1 MTEQYNKQDGSP
13 EKDSDQT
20 VSDPNNARPATVGER
35 STQENMA
42 GQGLGQMPDED
53 AEKKEHSPKASG
65 T

>member
-20 VSDPNNARPATVGER
+20 VSDPNDARPATTGER

-42 GQGLGQMPDED
+42 GQGLGQMQEKESD
-53 AEKKEHSPKASG
+53 KKEHSPRP
-65 T
+65 

>member
-20 VSDPNNARPATVGER
+20 VSVPDDARPATVGER

-53 AEKKEHSPKASG
+53 AEKREHSPKP
-65 T
+65 

>member
-20 VSDPNNARPATVGER
+20 VSDPAGARPATVGER

-53 AEKKEHSPKASG
+53 AEKKEHSPKQ
-65 T
+65 